1 MVNFTQPLFFLLQCA
16 PLSLSISSVPN
27 LVTSLK
33 SSVANNET
41 SDLSDSSSTSSS
53 DPPEPEVEPEDEIK
67 PTNFYVKTLH
77 IQHSPPIQDIQ
88 NHVQPISWE
97 PHGAIASDLLDSEAK
112 HFGLLHRYS

>member
-1 MVNFTQPLFFLLQCA
+1 M
-16 PLSLSISSVPN
+16 
-27 LVTSLK
+27 TSLK

-67 PTNFYVKTLH
+67 PTNFYVKTL
-77 IQHSPPIQDIQ
+77 QHSPPIQDIQ

-112 HFGLLHRYS
+112 HFGLLHR